1 MEGLS
6 PSNRRQFRSRSVI
19 LNLLEAYH
27 QSGLSIKSF
36 CAERSIPQGSFH
48 NWRKRYEKESKSGSD
63 SFTRLQLSV
72 AATGLFAEVNGIK
85 LYQPVSP
92 AYLKELAS

>member
-1 MEGLS
+1 MEEVS
-6 PSNRRQFRSRSVI
+6 SANRRQFRSRSAI
-19 LNLLEAYH
+19 LDLLEAYG
-27 QSGLSIKSF
+27 QSGLSIKAF

-48 NWRKRYEKESKSGSD
+48 NWRKRYEKDNRSGSD
-63 SFTRLQLSV
+63 SFTSLQLSV
-72 AATGLFAEVNGIK
+72 AAAGLFAEVNGIK

>member
-1 MEGLS
+1 MEEVS
-6 PSNRRQFRSRSVI
+6 SATRRQFRSRSAI
-19 LNLLEAYH
+19 LDLLEAYR
-27 QSGLSIKSF
+27 QSGLSIKAF

-48 NWRKRYEKESKSGSD
+48 NWRRRYEIEDKSNSD